1 MKGEGEGGRRCS
13 LSVLTRFLFSLA
25 WFPFR
30 SSGLSKIPEQANF
43 RLEKVFVELFV

>member
-30 SSGLSKIPEQANF
+30 SSGLSKIPEKANF